1 MRRVLTIVLATAL
14 AAAAAHAAA
23 PLTEARKGTP
33 VPVAPWVLAADVA
46 AVKSADAAHAMTRPA
61 VLVETN
67 YPAFDPAVN
76 PDMELY
82 LSVDPNGYSSP
93 VTMYVYWQDRVSGQ
107 RRYFTATDGLLP
119 EHEVADLFGNDDP
132 LPVWAPDI
140 YRLKLLGPSQAAF
153 GAAPAQPTGRYM
165 FVVELRDLDGARV
178 IARGTAM
185 YSFVS
190 TINVVSGDITA
201 DTTLDADRLHILQGA
216 VFVRSGATLTI
227 EPGTVVFGDTASKG
241 TLVIAQGGKVNSAG
255 TPDNPVIM
263 TSPAPLG
270 QRQPQDWG
278 GVILN
283 GYAPLNVPGGTSSG
297 EGDTGTYGGGATP
310 DPGDDSGTIT
320 YTRVEFAGIEFSPDN
335 ELNGIAFQGVG
346 SGGTFHHIQV
356 HFNQDDAIEFFGGTA
371 QVKYMLLTAGGDDTL
386 DWTEGW
392 QGKAQFI
399 VGIQNGT
406 RADHIVEADNW
417 ETDNNA
423 EPRANS
429 QIYNA
434 TFVGAGDTGDQ
445 GDDALKLRR
454 GTAGQFYNWVVYGA
468 REHGID
474 VDDDATAAQVAS
486 GALRLAY
493 SVVNGNGS
501 WTGKSNLEDGD
512 ATTLFTNGPM
522 NRDVDPMLASPFY
535 YLVPDVAPLA
545 GSPLLDAGYV
555 KSPPGDGF
563 FEPVDFAGAVGPG
576 HNWTLE
582 GWTIW
587 SKN

>member
-14 AAAAAHAAA
+14 AAAAAHAAM
-23 PLTEARKGTP
+23 PLTEALKGTP
-33 VPVAPWVLAADVA
+33 VPVAPWILAADVA

-76 PDMELY
+76 PGMELY
-82 LSVDPNGYSSP
+82 LSVDPNGYSYP
-93 VTMYVYWQDRVSGQ
+93 VTMYVYWQDRASGT

-132 LPVWAPDI
+132 LSVWAPDVD
-140 YRLKLLGPSQAAF
+140 RLKLLGPSQAAF

-190 TINVVSGDITA
+190 GTNVVSGEITA
-201 DTTLDADRLHILQGA
+201 DTTLAASQLHILQGA
-216 VFVRSGATLTI
+216 VFVRDGATLTI
-227 EPGTVVFGDTASKG
+227 EPGTVIFGDTASKG
-241 TLVIAQGGKVNSAG
+241 TLVISQGGKIMAEG
-255 TPDNPVIM
+255 TASNPIIM
-263 TSPAPLG
+263 TSPSPLG
-270 QRQPQDWG
+270 ERQPSDWG
-278 GVILN
+278 GLIIN

-297 EGDTGTYGGGATP
+297 EGDTGTYGGGANP
-310 DPGDDSGTIT
+310 DPADDSGTIT
-320 YTRVEFAGIEFSPDN
+320 YTRIEFAGIEFSPDN

-346 SGGTFHHIQV
+346 NGSTFHHIQV
-356 HFNQDDAIEFFGGTA
+356 HFNQDDAYEWFGGTA
-371 QVKYMLLTAGGDDTL
+371 WAKYLLASAGGDDSF

-392 QGKAQFI
+392 QGKLQFA
-399 VGIQNGT
+399 VAVQNGA
-406 RADHIVEADNW
+406 RADRGIEADNW
-417 ETDNNA
+417 ETDNEA
-423 EPRANS
+423 TPRSNS
-429 QIYNA
+429 QIYNL
-434 TFVGAGDTGDQ
+434 TLVGSGPTGEL
-445 GDDALKLRR
+445 GGRGMTLRR
-454 GTAGQFYNWVVYGA
+454 GTAGQLYNCAVYGF
-468 REHGID
+468 RHNGLD
-474 VDDDATAAQVAS
+474 VDDAATTTQIAS
-486 GALRLAY
+486 GDLRLAY
-493 SVVNGNGS
+493 SVFYDNGGYTSRTNI
-501 WTGKSNLEDGD
+501 EDGD

-522 NRDVDPMLASPFY
+522 NREVDPMLASPFY
-535 YLVPDVAPLA
+535 WLVPDVAPLA

-563 FEPVDFAGAVGPG
+563 FEPVDFAGAVAPG